1 MSSPNMQRFF
11 AASILIAIG
20 LGGWTT
26 RLIALAVATTH
37 LAQSASLRT
46 DKAPD
51 DSLCDLGPNT
61 TEILGRKIL
70 APTLA
75 EDAPTDLWSEA
86 YAQLAVRFV
95 ASSCSNG
102 QLLILHTE
110 KVMPLDVAYLP
121 FLASLL
127 CLEKD
132 SAFTEVLSRSGT
144 TGEQQRGFEVRCKI
158 SKFDKFKAEIEQLE
172 KRESTESLIRRLQAQ
187 ARKAPSNELKP

>member
-1 MSSPNMQRFF
+1 MSSLNMCRLF
-11 AASILIAIG
+11 AASVFIATSF
-20 LGGWTT
+20 GGWAT
-26 RLIALAVATTH
+26 RLIALAAATTN
-37 LAQSASLRT
+37 LAQGASLRA
-46 DKAPD
+46 DKVPD
-51 DSLCDLGPNT
+51 DSLCDPST

-86 YAQLAVRFV
+86 YAQLAARFV

-127 CLEKD
+127 CVQAD
-132 SAFTEVLSRSGT
+132 SSFTEVLSRSGT
-144 TGEQQRGFEVRCKI
+144 TGEQQRGFEVRCQQVRQVQ
-158 SKFDKFKAEIEQLE
+158 EEQLVI
-172 KRESTESLIRRLQAQ
+172 SQSQFG
-187 ARKAPSNELKP
+187 LKSVV